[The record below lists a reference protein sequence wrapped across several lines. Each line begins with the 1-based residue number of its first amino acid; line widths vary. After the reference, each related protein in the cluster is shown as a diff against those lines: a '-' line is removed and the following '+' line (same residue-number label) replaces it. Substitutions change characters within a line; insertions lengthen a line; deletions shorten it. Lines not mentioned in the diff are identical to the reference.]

1 MESWADIVEY
11 GSDNLDNIQPPWLN
25 EDGSSDD
32 TEDERYDATLED
44 NTPHGARAPAFGNG
58 RSWAQVAAR
67 SITEPAEAG
76 TSGLRA
82 KSPSP
87 GTKKTDGHAPF
98 LQKSGSL
105 PSLPFRRGSGQK
117 PFRTQSTGGSGQK
130 PREGQEAGDSIGI
143 RAVQSILMS
152 ATQMNLS
159 HFHTAG
165 MDTAG
170 AASNV
175 MPSAAEAMDSV
186 YTKKNTSMRFET
198 VADIRDIRRHI
209 VGATLSFFVITIGSS
224 FTLLPDREN
233 IWYEALGVPMH
244 NAVLRFYV
252 DYKKM
257 QNHGLTLKILAEEAF
272 GDDCSWRVSPD
283 FMGMIDIETS
293 GMHMSLWLSRM
304 EQRVCGTPNILSCDV
319 LPLAKL
325 EAKAPSAGL
334 RASAVATRG
343 TDIYAVSRIPEVDKK
358 TIVSNNVTEVER
370 MFGIEAAASML
381 SKLIGQ
387 HVVSDFMTRTG
398 TVLPFHKRN
407 EIMSKGLLTCMGFE
421 RPKDDIRAAVISN
434 PFGGAP
440 LRAGTRAKEGKSSKI
455 KRTKDIHPFSGAR
468 GKGTY
473 EAIMTG
479 VDPFMGFDIVT

>member
-1 MESWADIVEY
+1 MDNWADIVEY
-11 GSDNLDNIQPPWLN
+11 GSDNLDDIQPPWLN
-25 EDGSSDD
+25 EDGSSDG
-32 TEDERYDATLED
+32 TEDEQYDTALED
-44 NTPHGARAPAFGNG
+44 RTPHGARAPVFGNG
-58 RSWAQVAAR
+58 RSWAQVAAG
-67 SITEPAEAG
+67 SIIEPAEAG
-76 TSGLRA
+76 TPEFKTEAPL
-82 KSPSP
+82 PE
-87 GTKKTDGHAPF
+87 TK
-98 LQKSGSL
+98 GSEAI
-105 PSLPFRRGSGQK
+105 R
-117 PFRTQSTGGSGQK
+117 
-130 PREGQEAGDSIGI
+130 AGDPIGI

-165 MDTAG
+165 MDTAS

-198 VADIRDIRRHI
+198 STNIENIRRHI
-209 VGATLSFFVITIGSS
+209 VGATLSSFVITIGSS

-244 NAVLRFYV
+244 GAVLRFYI

-257 QNHGLTLKILAEEAF
+257 HNHGLTLEMLAEEAF

-283 FMGMIDIETS
+283 FMGMVDIETS

-304 EQRVCGTPNILSCDV
+304 EQRVCGTPNILSCDM
-319 LPLAKL
+319 L
-325 EAKAPSAGL
+325 PSAGI
-334 RASAVATRG
+334 RASSVATRG
-343 TDIYAVSRIPEVDKK
+343 TDIYTVSRIPEVDKK
-358 TIVSNNVTEVER
+358 TIVSNNVTEVEK
-370 MFGIEAAASML
+370 MFGIEAATNML

-387 HVVSDFMTRTG
+387 RVVSDFMTRTG

-421 RPKDDIRAAVISN
+421 RPKDDIRAAVIS
-434 PFGGAP
+434 
-440 LRAGTRAKEGKSSKI
+440 SSKI
-455 KRTKDIHPFSGAR
+455 RRTKDIQI
-468 GKGTY
+468 Y

-479 VDPFMGFDIVT
+479 MDPFMGFDIIT

>member
-11 GSDNLDNIQPPWLN
+11 GNDNLDDIQLPWLN
-25 EDGSSDD
+25 EDGS
-32 TEDERYDATLED
+32 TEDEQYDAALED
-44 NTPHGARAPAFGNG
+44 KTPRLAQDG
-58 RSWAQVAAR
+58 RSWAQVAAGD
-67 SITEPAEAG
+67 ITEPGA
-76 TSGLRA
+76 
-82 KSPSP
+82 SPTPSLE
-87 GTKKTDGHAPF
+87 TKETDGLVPY
-98 LQKSGSL
+98 
-105 PSLPFRRGSGQK
+105 SGQK
-117 PFRTQSTGGSGQK
+117 AGPLPKS
-130 PREGQEAGDSIGI
+130 PYAGDPIGI

-159 HFHTAG
+159 HFHIAG

-186 YTKKNTSMRFET
+186 YTKRNTSMRFET
-198 VADIRDIRRHI
+198 SADIKNIRRHI
-209 VGATLSFFVITIGSS
+209 VGATLSFFVTTIGSS

-244 NAVLRFYV
+244 RAVLRFYI

-257 QNHGLTLKILAEEAF
+257 HNQGLTLKMLAEEAF

-304 EQRVCGTPNILSCDV
+304 EQRVCGTPNILSCDM
-319 LPLAKL
+319 LP
-325 EAKAPSAGL
+325 SGL
-334 RASAVATRG
+334 RTSAVATRG
-343 TDIYAVSRIPEVDKK
+343 TDIYAVSRIPEVDKR
-358 TIVSNNVTEVER
+358 TIVSNNVTEVEKI
-370 MFGIEAAASML
+370 FGIEAAASML
-381 SKLIGQ
+381 SKLIGPR
-387 HVVSDFMTRTG
+387 VVSDFMTRTG

-434 PFGGAP
+434 
-440 LRAGTRAKEGKSSKI
+440 SKI
-455 KRTKDIHPFSGAR
+455 RKTKDIQ
-468 GKGTY
+468 TY

-479 VDPFMGFDIVT
+479 VDPFLGFGIIT

>member
-1 MESWADIVEY
+1 MENWAEIVEH
-11 GSDNLDNIQPPWLN
+11 GDDNLDDIQLPWLD
-25 EDGSSDD
+25 EDGSSDG
-32 TEDERYDATLED
+32 TENAQYDAALED
-44 NTPHGARAPAFGNG
+44 KTPSARLGAQAPHGSRAPIFGDG
-58 RSWAQVAAR
+58 RSWAQVAAGD
-67 SITEPAEAG
+67 ITEPAEA
-76 TSGLRA
+76 SASEIRA
-82 KSPSP
+82 RAHS
-87 GTKKTDGHAPF
+87 DY
-98 LQKSGSL
+98 
-105 PSLPFRRGSGQK
+105 
-117 PFRTQSTGGSGQK
+117 
-130 PREGQEAGDSIGI
+130 EIQEEKAEDPTAIRAGDPIGI

-186 YTKKNTSMRFET
+186 YTKRNTSMRFET
-198 VADIRDIRRHI
+198 SADITNIRRHT
-209 VGATLSFFVITIGSS
+209 VGATLSSFVITIGSS

-244 NAVLRFYV
+244 SAVLRFYI

-257 QNHGLTLKILAEEAF
+257 HNHGLTLEILAEEAF

-304 EQRVCGTPNILSCDV
+304 EQRVCGTSNILSCDI
-319 LPLAKL
+319 LP
-325 EAKAPSAGL
+325 SGL
-334 RASAVATRG
+334 LFASALSPAKRVRGLEQKRTKVVATIG

-358 TIVSNNVTEVER
+358 TIVSNNVAEVEK
-370 MFGIEAAASML
+370 MFGIEAAANIL
-381 SKLIGQ
+381 SKLIGPR
-387 HVVSDFMTRTG
+387 VVSDFMTRTG
-398 TVLPFHKRN
+398 SVLPFHKRN

-421 RPKDDIRAAVISN
+421 RPKDDIRAAVIS
-434 PFGGAP
+434 
-440 LRAGTRAKEGKSSKI
+440 SSKI
-455 KRTKDIHPFSGAR
+455 RRTKDIQ
-468 GKGTY
+468 TY

-479 VDPFMGFDIVT
+479 VDPFMGFDVIT

>member
-11 GSDNLDNIQPPWLN
+11 GNDNLDDIQLPWLN
-25 EDGSSDD
+25 EDGSSDGS
-32 TEDERYDATLED
+32 EDEQYGVAFED
-44 NTPHGARAPAFGNG
+44 KTPSARLGAQAPHGSRAPIFEDG
-58 RSWAQVAAR
+58 RSWAQVAAGD
-67 SITEPAEAG
+67 IAEPAEASA
-76 TSGLRA
+76 SGIRA
-82 KSPSP
+82 E
-87 GTKKTDGHAPF
+87 AP
-98 LQKSGSL
+98 L
-105 PSLPFRRGSGQK
+105 PDIGEILSAGLKAEPEDPITIK
-117 PFRTQSTGGSGQK
+117 
-130 PREGQEAGDSIGI
+130 AGDPIGI

-186 YTKKNTSMRFET
+186 YTKRNTSMRFET
-198 VADIRDIRRHI
+198 YADIKNIRRHI
-209 VGATLSFFVITIGSS
+209 VGATLSSFVTTIGSS

-233 IWYEALGVPMH
+233 IWYEALGVHMH
-244 NAVLRFYV
+244 SAVLRFYI
-252 DYKKM
+252 DYRKM
-257 QNHGLTLKILAEEAF
+257 HNHGLTLKMLAEEAF
-272 GDDCSWRVSPD
+272 GDDCSWKVSPD
-283 FMGMIDIETS
+283 FMGMVDIETS

-304 EQRVCGTPNILSCDV
+304 EQRVCGTPNILSCDM
-319 LPLAKL
+319 LQSSRSRL
-325 EAKAPSAGL
+325 ST
-334 RASAVATRG
+334 VATRG

-358 TIVSNNVTEVER
+358 TIVSNDVTEVER
-370 MFGIEAAASML
+370 MFGIEAAANML
-381 SKLIGQ
+381 SRLIGPR
-387 HVVSDFMTRTG
+387 VVSDFMTRTG

-434 PFGGAP
+434 S
-440 LRAGTRAKEGKSSKI
+440 EI
-455 KRTKDIHPFSGAR
+455 QRTKDIHPFGGAW

-479 VDPFMGFDIVT
+479 VDPFLGFDIIA

>member
-11 GSDNLDNIQPPWLN
+11 GSDNLDDIQPPWLN

-58 RSWAQVAAR
+58 RSWAQVAAG

-105 PSLPFRRGSGQK
+105 PSLS
-117 PFRTQSTGGSGQK
+117 FRTQSTGGSSSCGFCPEPRRKEDSSKRGQK
-130 PREGQEAGDSIGI
+130 PREGQEAGDPIGI

-272 GDDCSWRVSPD
+272 GDDCSWKVSPD

-304 EQRVCGTPNILSCDV
+304 EQRVCGTPNILSCNV
-319 LPLAKL
+319 LPS
-325 EAKAPSAGL
+325 PSAGL
-334 RASAVATRG
+334 RTSAVATRG

-358 TIVSNNVTEVER
+358 TIMSNNVTEVER

-421 RPKDDIRAAVISN
+421 RPKDDIRAAVISH
-434 PFGGAP
+434 
-440 LRAGTRAKEGKSSKI
+440 LRIRK
-455 KRTKDIHPFSGAR
+455 TKDVQ
-468 GKGTY
+468 TY

-479 VDPFMGFDIVT
+479 VDPFMGFDIIT

>member
-1 MESWADIVEY
+1 MENWAEIVEH
-11 GSDNLDNIQPPWLN
+11 GDDNLDDIQLPWLD
-25 EDGSSDD
+25 EDGSSDG
-32 TEDERYDATLED
+32 TGDEQYDAALED
-44 NTPHGARAPAFGNG
+44 KTPSARLGAQAPHGSRAPIFGDG
-58 RSWAQVAAR
+58 RSWAQVAAGD
-67 SITEPAEAG
+67 ITEPVEAGASEIRAEA
-76 TSGLRA
+76 
-82 KSPSP
+82 PSDYEVQGEETEDP
-87 GTKKTDGHAPF
+87 TAI
-98 LQKSGSL
+98 
-105 PSLPFRRGSGQK
+105 R
-117 PFRTQSTGGSGQK
+117 
-130 PREGQEAGDSIGI
+130 AGDPIGI

-186 YTKKNTSMRFET
+186 YTKRNTSMRFET
-198 VADIRDIRRHI
+198 SADVTNVRRHI
-209 VGATLSFFVITIGSS
+209 VGATLSSFVVTIGSS

-244 NAVLRFYV
+244 SAVLRFYI

-257 QNHGLTLKILAEEAF
+257 HNHGLTLEMLAEEAF

-293 GMHMSLWLSRM
+293 GMHMSLWLSRI
-304 EQRVCGTPNILSCDV
+304 EQRVCGTPNILSCDM
-319 LPLAKL
+319 LP
-325 EAKAPSAGL
+325 SGL
-334 RASAVATRG
+334 LFASALSPAERVRELEQKRTKIVATRG

-358 TIVSNNVTEVER
+358 TIASNNVTEVEKL
-370 MFGIEAAASML
+370 FGIEAAANML
-381 SKLIGQ
+381 NKLIGQ
-387 HVVSDFMTRTG
+387 RTVSDFMTRTG

-421 RPKDDIRAAVISN
+421 RPKDDIRAAVISD
-434 PFGGAP
+434 
-440 LRAGTRAKEGKSSKI
+440 SKI
-455 KRTKDIHPFSGAR
+455 RKTKDVQ
-468 GKGTY
+468 TY

-479 VDPFMGFDIVT
+479 VDPFMGFDIIT

>member
-1 MESWADIVEY
+1 MENWAEIVEY
-11 GSDNLDNIQPPWLN
+11 GDDNLDDIQLPWLN
-25 EDGSSDD
+25 EDGSSDG
-32 TEDERYDATLED
+32 TEDEQYDAALED
-44 NTPHGARAPAFGNG
+44 KTPSARLGAQAPHGSRAPIFGDG
-58 RSWAQVAAR
+58 RSWAQVAAGD
-67 SITEPAEAG
+67 ITEPAEASASEIKAEASSDYEVQG
-76 TSGLRA
+76 
-82 KSPSP
+82 
-87 GTKKTDGHAPF
+87 
-98 LQKSGSL
+98 
-105 PSLPFRRGSGQK
+105 
-117 PFRTQSTGGSGQK
+117 
-130 PREGQEAGDSIGI
+130 EGAEDPTAIRAGDPIGI

-186 YTKKNTSMRFET
+186 YTKRNTSMRFET
-198 VADIRDIRRHI
+198 SADITNVRRHI
-209 VGATLSFFVITIGSS
+209 VGATLSSFVITIGSS

-244 NAVLRFYV
+244 SAVLRFYI

-257 QNHGLTLKILAEEAF
+257 HNHGLTLEMLAEEAF

-304 EQRVCGTPNILSCDV
+304 EQRVCGTPNILSCDM
-319 LPLAKL
+319 L
-325 EAKAPSAGL
+325 PSAGI
-334 RASAVATRG
+334 RASSVATRG

-358 TIVSNNVTEVER
+358 TIVSNNVTEVEK

-381 SKLIGQ
+381 NKLMGQ
-387 HVVSDFMTRTG
+387 RVVSDFMTRTG

-421 RPKDDIRAAVISN
+421 RPKDDIRAAVIS
-434 PFGGAP
+434 
-440 LRAGTRAKEGKSSKI
+440 SSKI
-455 KRTKDIHPFSGAR
+455 RRTKDIQ
-468 GKGTY
+468 TY

-479 VDPFMGFDIVT
+479 VDPFMGFDIIT

>member
-1 MESWADIVEY
+1 MENWAEIVEY
-11 GSDNLDNIQPPWLN
+11 GDDNLDDIQLPWLD
-25 EDGSSDD
+25 EDGSSDG
-32 TEDERYDATLED
+32 TGDEQYDAALED
-44 NTPHGARAPAFGNG
+44 KTPSARLGAQAPHGSRAPIFGDG
-58 RSWAQVAAR
+58 RSWAQVTAGD
-67 SITEPAEAG
+67 ITEPAEA
-76 TSGLRA
+76 SALEIRA
-82 KSPSP
+82 KAPSDYEVQ
-87 GTKKTDGHAPF
+87 GEKTEDPTAI
-98 LQKSGSL
+98 
-105 PSLPFRRGSGQK
+105 R
-117 PFRTQSTGGSGQK
+117 
-130 PREGQEAGDSIGI
+130 AGDPIGI
-143 RAVQSILMS
+143 RAVQSVLMS

-186 YTKKNTSMRFET
+186 YTKRNTSMRFET
-198 VADIRDIRRHI
+198 SADITNIRRHI
-209 VGATLSFFVITIGSS
+209 VGATLSSFVITIGSS

-233 IWYEALGVPMH
+233 IWYKALGVPMH
-244 NAVLRFYV
+244 SAVLRFYI

-257 QNHGLTLKILAEEAF
+257 HNHGLTLDMLAEEAF

-304 EQRVCGTPNILSCDV
+304 EQRVCGTPNILSCGM
-319 LPLAKL
+319 L
-325 EAKAPSAGL
+325 PSARL
-334 RASAVATRG
+334 RTSAVATRG

-358 TIVSNNVTEVER
+358 TIVSNNVAEVER

-381 SKLIGQ
+381 NKLIGPR
-387 HVVSDFMTRTG
+387 VVSDFMTRTG

-421 RPKDDIRAAVISN
+421 RPKDDIRAAVIS
-434 PFGGAP
+434 
-440 LRAGTRAKEGKSSKI
+440 SSKI
-455 KRTKDIHPFSGAR
+455 RRTKDIQ
-468 GKGTY
+468 TY

-479 VDPFMGFDIVT
+479 VDPFMGFDVIT